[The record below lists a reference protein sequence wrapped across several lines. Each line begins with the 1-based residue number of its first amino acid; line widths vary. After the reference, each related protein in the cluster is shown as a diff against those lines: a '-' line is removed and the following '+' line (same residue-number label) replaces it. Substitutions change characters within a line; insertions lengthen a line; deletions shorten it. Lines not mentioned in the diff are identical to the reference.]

1 MAMVPGRN
9 TVDGR
14 CGFAPP
20 VFFPP
25 AIPAKGMGEGNPSRR
40 GAWPLDGTTIEGRE
54 GMEYITVKREAADE
68 FIEKKSRFIGTCR
81 PVQTEKEALEFIARL
96 KSQYWDATHNVYAYI
111 LRENGI
117 QRFSDDGEPQG
128 TAGIPVIDTL
138 KKAGVVDAVVVATR
152 YFGGTLLGGGGLIR
166 AYSHTASIAL
176 AAAKKITMREC
187 LLLALSCDYSLYGKV
202 ASLVPEAGGGVG
214 DTQFLERV
222 NLRFHLDPAALPAL
236 EKRLADAT
244 SGRCALVE
252 EGKQFFPFE

>member
-1 MAMVPGRN
+1 M
-9 TVDGR
+9 
-14 CGFAPP
+14 
-20 VFFPP
+20 
-25 AIPAKGMGEGNPSRR
+25 
-40 GAWPLDGTTIEGRE
+40 
-54 GMEYITVKREAADE
+54 
-68 FIEKKSRFIGTCR
+68 
-81 PVQTEKEALEFIARL
+81 
-96 KSQYWDATHNVYAYI
+96 
-111 LRENGI
+111 
-117 QRFSDDGEPQG
+117 
-128 TAGIPVIDTL
+128 
-138 KKAGVVDAVVVATR
+138 VATR

-202 ASLVPEAGGGVG
+202 ASLVPEAGGVVD